1 MWPLHVP
8 VQRKP
13 SYFLN
18 GLLCSRVNSTR
29 WILSKYI
36 LFLDTRPGFAGLWCR
51 FLLPALLPV
60 SLLSSSLLSVTGTMQ
75 PNRGEQAPAQA
86 CLWQQLKGAHCS
98 SGECLPQWVCTPSC
112 PTPGPALE
120 GMPESSWSRKHLN
133 STLCQIASRCVR
145 YSLAVDSDC
154 SSANIRLHISGT
166 QGTQK

>member
-75 PNRGEQAPAQA
+75 PSRGEQAPAQA